1 MRKMNTAECAVLNVC
16 KLARAGGLEIGATTL
31 LVLGDEVIRVKA
43 TCETQLSLL
52 YQISFVEYRY
62 TLAIESLTEPFRG
75 HFTRT
80 RIRFL
85 CPGCGVRCRHLYLCG
100 RFACRRCQNLNTPTW
115 QKNPNVLPGERV
127 MQLRK
132 QLKAGDTPVD
142 EITRPAGMHSERFDW
157 RIARL
162 RELEPVAA
170 VDIERFIKR
179 AGLGVVLKVMGE
191 SGY

>member
-1 MRKMNTAECAVLNVC
+1 MNTAECAVLDVC
-16 KLARAGGLEIGATTL
+16 KLARAGGLVIGATTL
-31 LVLGDEVIRVKA
+31 LVLGVESICVKA
-43 TCETQLSLL
+43 TSESQLSLL

-62 TLAIESLTEPFRG
+62 TLAIEALTEPFRG
-75 HFTRT
+75 RFART

-85 CPGCGVRCRHLYLCG
+85 CPGCGVRCRHLYLRG
-100 RFACRRCQNLNTPTW
+100 RFACRKCQNLNTPTW
-115 QKNPNVLPGERV
+115 QKNPNILPGERV

-142 EITRPAGMHSERFDW
+142 EITRPAGMHRERFDW

-170 VDIERFIKR
+170 DDVRRYAKR
-179 AGLGVVLKVMGE
+179 LGVFEWIHRQPKLT
-191 SGY
+191 